1 MFNSEFLIL
10 YINLKISFL
19 FLASSF
25 RKIIFD
31 SNASRVFTQL
41 NQPISVLSKISTNW
55 ACVGSKVITFDKY
68 WLIQPLS
75 ELADVRLR
83 GLYGNFFIIYFA
95 LFSKISHSMT
105 IPWKLYKSFTSDSF
119 LDSKY
124 SKAFSLF
131 RSLRPRS
138 FHILASYKS
147 LS

>member
-1 MFNSEFLIL
+1 MSNSEFLIL

-25 RKIIFD
+25 RKIIFE

-55 ACVGSKVITFDKY
+55 ACVGSEVITFDKY

-75 ELADVRLR
+75 KLADVRFR

-95 LFSKISHSMT
+95 FFSKISHSMT
-105 IPWKLYKSFTSDSF
+105 IPWKLYRSFTSDSF
-119 LDSKY
+119 LDPKY

-131 RSLRPRS
+131 RSLRLRS